1 MSLEIIGLIVTFA
14 GFILAASKYTS
25 DRQKDAMEAGK
36 RQQIVAQ
43 LQIDLVSL
51 RQKLAEV
58 EKQVHDGDGD
68 MREVRADLK
77 HIIEAI
83 GEIKKRMDD
92 LADREVQK

>member
-1 MSLEIIGLIVTFA
+1 MDLEIIGMVVTVL
-14 GFILAASKYTS
+14 GFIIAASKYTS
-25 DRQKDAMEAGK
+25 DRQKDAVETGK

-51 RQKLAEV
+51 SKKLAEV

-92 LADREVQK
+92 LANRETQK